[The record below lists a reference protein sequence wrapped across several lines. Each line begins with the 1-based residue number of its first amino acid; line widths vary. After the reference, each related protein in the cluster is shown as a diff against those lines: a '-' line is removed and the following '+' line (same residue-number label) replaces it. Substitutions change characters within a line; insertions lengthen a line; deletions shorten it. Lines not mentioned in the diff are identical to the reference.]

1 MASEHAYTLDPTK
14 SDWTNNA
21 VQDQGN
27 ELTRKSSG
35 NTVPQSTQL
44 AGPLWT
50 DPGIKSGIGRGK
62 IQDIR
67 MKCAMKILS
76 VFFSAENEA
85 SILEENWNTKLSNLI
100 RSIKQ

>member
-62 IQDIR
+62 IQ
-67 MKCAMKILS
+67 LYP
-76 VFFSAENEA
+76 
-85 SILEENWNTKLSNLI
+85 
-100 RSIKQ
+100 